1 MGNRA
6 VITTHPYN
14 PARVGIYVHWNGG
27 RASVEGFLRACKE
40 LKFRSP
46 ESDSYGIARLTQ
58 AITAYFGSDGLSVGV
73 DVCSSLDCDNGDNGT
88 YLIGDNWSIVG
99 RKFSDAEEI
108 DGAEEVDE
116 YKTKAI
122 AEIIVKRI
130 LALDDIN
137 VINVE
142 VEITP
147 VAGRLEEALKG
158 RDPLTAAAITSGKLV
173 VVEL

>member
-6 VITTHPYN
+6 VITTHPYH
-14 PARVGIYVHWNGG
+14 PAHVGIYVHWNGG

-46 ESDSYGIARLTQ
+46 EIDSYGIARLTQ

-73 DVCSSLDCDNGDNGT
+73 DVCSSLDCNNGDNGT
-88 YLIGDNWSIVG
+88 YLIGNNWSIVG
-99 RKFSDAEEI
+99 RKFS
-108 DGAEEVDE
+108 GGEEVDE
-116 YKTKAI
+116 NKTKAI

-137 VINVE
+137 VGVE
-142 VEITP
+142 TAP